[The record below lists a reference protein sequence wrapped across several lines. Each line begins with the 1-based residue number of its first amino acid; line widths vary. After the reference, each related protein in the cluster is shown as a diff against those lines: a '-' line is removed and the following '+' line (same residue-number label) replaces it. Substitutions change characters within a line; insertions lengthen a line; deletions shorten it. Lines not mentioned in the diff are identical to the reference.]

1 MRLEICL
8 KIFCTFL
15 PIANIQDAGT
25 SWDAIQP
32 DDSIHNISTTRP
44 SVATV
49 KDSWEDVL
57 CSD

>member
-1 MRLEICL
+1 MRLEIC
-8 KIFCTFL
+8 FL

-25 SWDAIQP
+25 SWNVIQP
-32 DDSIHNISTTRP
+32 DDSINNISTTRP